1 KLVQRDV
8 PSGRLDE
15 HVGDVGQR
23 AEAAGWDQTVVLDDR
38 GVLLGWLN
46 QEALRSDPAAEVA
59 AVMLEGPV
67 TFRPTEGMVE
77 TAGWMDTRQL
87 RSILVTSSDGTFL
100 GVVRRQDLDVAEP
113 AGARA
118 EA

>member
-1 KLVQRDV
+1 
-8 PSGRLDE
+8 GGLDE
-15 HVGDVGQR
+15 GVGDVVER
-23 AEAAGWDQTVVLDDR
+23 AGRAGWHQPAGLDGG

-67 TFRPTEGMVE
+67 TFRPNEGIAE
-77 TAGWMDTRQL
+77 TASWMDTRQL